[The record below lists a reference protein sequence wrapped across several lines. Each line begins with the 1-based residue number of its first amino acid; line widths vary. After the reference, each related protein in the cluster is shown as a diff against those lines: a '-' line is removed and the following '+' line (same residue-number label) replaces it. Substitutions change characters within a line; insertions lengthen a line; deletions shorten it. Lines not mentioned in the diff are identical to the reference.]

1 MDRKGSTVSVTFH
14 KLTPYKKEG
23 VQDPFWGARI
33 PVISVTVWTVRRERT
48 AEVYGQQEG
57 SGMRCNFVR
66 EKKILC
72 GDTYMA
78 VGIYAITPAEHTARR
93 KKSRESTEGQ
103 KAKNK
108 MASLRRRQ
116 RVALANFDKRGFFL
130 TGTYEN
136 AYLPEDMEECLRDVR
151 NYRRRVI
158 AATCRRFGVEK
169 RHIRLMLVAVRKG
182 ETGRLHMHGFAQCVG
197 MGEAE
202 RREWREMLEDLW
214 RRRIPGTGE
223 YDPLGTMNVDRMDTR
238 KLLGK
243 DGGNG
248 TLGYLYGHKER
259 AWVETSTLKRPV
271 EQMPSDTKWSR
282 KQLRT
287 ACGEMAQD
295 AYWWSQRFP
304 GWELQKCVVL
314 EPGALHQSPGEERPK
329 GWEQMEPQCYV
340 ILRRVGAAKVR
351 T

>member
-1 MDRKGSTVSVTFH
+1 
-14 KLTPYKKEG
+14 
-23 VQDPFWGARI
+23 
-33 PVISVTVWTVRRERT
+33 
-48 AEVYGQQEG
+48 
-57 SGMRCNFVR
+57 MRCNYIR

-72 GDTYMA
+72 GDEYMA
-78 VGIYAITPAEHTARR
+78 VGVYSITPTEHSTRR
-93 KKSRESTEGQ
+93 KKSKESTEGQ

-108 MASLRRRQ
+108 MASLRNRQ

-130 TGTYEN
+130 TGTYDDP
-136 AYLPEDMEECLRDVR
+136 YLPEDMEECLRDVR

-158 AATCRRFGVEK
+158 AATCKRFGVEK
-169 RHIRLMLVAVRKG
+169 KHIRLMLVAVRKG
-182 ETGRLHMHGFAQCVG
+182 EAGRLHMHGFAECWG
-197 MGEAE
+197 MGDAE

-214 RRRIPGTGE
+214 RRRIPGTNE
-223 YDPLGTMNVDRMDTR
+223 FEPLGTMNVDRMDMG

-259 AWVETSTLKRPV
+259 IWVETSTLRRPA
-271 EQMPSDTKWSR
+271 EQPPNDTRWSR

-287 ACGEMAQD
+287 ACGEMAND
-295 AYWWSQRFP
+295 AYWWGQRFP

-314 EPGALHQSPGEERPK
+314 EPGELHESPGRERPD
-329 GWEQMEPQCYV
+329 GWERNEPQCYV
-340 ILRRVGAAKVR
+340 ILRRVHTASAPAKPR